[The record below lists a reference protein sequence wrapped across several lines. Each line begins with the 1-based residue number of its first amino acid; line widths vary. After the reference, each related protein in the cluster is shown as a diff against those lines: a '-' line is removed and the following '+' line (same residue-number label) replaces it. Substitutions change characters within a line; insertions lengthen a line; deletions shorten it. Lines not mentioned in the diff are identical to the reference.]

1 MNYQSPF
8 VTLTRPLRVLVVGAG
23 GTGSSLLGGLAQLAV
38 ALRSLGGL
46 ALEVVVMDDDV
57 VSSSNIGRQA
67 FVPADVGLPK
77 CEVLVN
83 RINLSFGLEWQAKV
97 ERLGIGT
104 NLRADVLVGCVD
116 TRRARQAIAAHWA
129 ANAAVGHQ
137 CLWVDCG
144 NTQSAGQVVLG
155 AMDVV
160 ELKPA
165 RSEPGKQWEAAVVEP
180 RILLPS
186 VAQLFPEAVNPQ
198 LDDADTGPS
207 CSLPE
212 ALAKQ
217 DLFTNR
223 HMADAA
229 LNLLWQL
236 LRHGGLD
243 VHGAFINL
251 QNMRSNPLPVNPV
264 FWERLGWVQKQ
275 PKKKR
280 IVAKKR

>member
-1 MNYQSPF
+1 MKYASPF
-8 VTLTRPLRVLVVGAG
+8 VTLNRPLGVLVVGAG
-23 GTGSSLLGGLAQLAV
+23 GTGSAFLGGLAQLAL

-46 ALEVVVMDDDV
+46 ALEVTVMDDDV
-57 VSSSNIGRQA
+57 VSASNMGRQA
-67 FVPADVGLPK
+67 FVPADIGLPK
-77 CEVLVN
+77 SEVLVN
-83 RINLSFGLEWQAKV
+83 RINLSFGLSWQSKV
-97 ERLGIGT
+97 ERLAIGT
-104 NLRADVLVGCVD
+104 NCRTDVMVGCVD
-116 TRRARQAIAAHWA
+116 TRQARHAIAAQWV
-129 ANAAVGHQ
+129 ANAGVDRQ
-137 CLWVDCG
+137 SLWLDCG

-155 AMDVV
+155 AMDYV

-165 RSEPGKQWEAAVVEP
+165 RSEPGKKWEAAVVKP

-186 VAQLFPEAVNPQ
+186 VEQLFPEAVNPQ
-198 LDDADTGPS
+198 LDEADTGPS

-251 QNMRSNPLPVNPV
+251 KNMRSNPLPVNPA
-264 FWERLGWVQKQ
+264 FWGKLGWVATPTSK
-275 PKKKR
+275 
-280 IVAKKR
+280 